1 MAPGNKRP
9 FPFVHSVIDRHGHR
23 RHYFRR
29 SGYKRVTLPGAW
41 GSAEFQD
48 AYRKALA
55 GEIAPKIE
63 IGAGRSKPGS
73 VAALVA
79 LYLGSMDFGG
89 LAHATQRD
97 RRLILERFRET
108 YGERSFGARA
118 GTSNQ
123 WSPQKL
129 PLHLRRGVS
138 LRPYGPSSPSRA
150 ARGFV
155 MMIQPKEFASR
166 CAQPPAFGLGP
177 KTISR
182 DLRRFIR

>member
-1 MAPGNKRP
+1 MAPRNKRP
-9 FPFVHSVIDRHGHR
+9 FPFVHSIIDRHGHR

-79 LYLGSMDFGG
+79 LYLGSMDFGS
-89 LAHATQRD
+89 LAHATRRD

-108 YGERSFGARA
+108 YGERSFAA
-118 GTSNQ
+118 
-123 WSPQKL
+123 L
-129 PLHLRRGVS
+129 ERRHVE
-138 LRPYGPSSPSRA
+138 PMVAAKAATPHA
-150 ARGFV
+150 ARSFLKALRAVVAIARRTGIRDDDPTEGIRVKVRATAGFRTWAEDD
-155 MMIQPKEFASR
+155 IA
-166 CAQPPAFGLGP
+166 
-177 KTISR
+177 
-182 DLRRFIR
+182 RF